1 MHWNFCVKIAQIFQ
15 VAPNGGFCYIPE
27 SFSYSFHNPQLPLQ
41 ICHWSFPEFFRKN
54 GVCVMTVRE
63 TFDFVTDPN
72 ITEDNIEEYLEK
84 VSFQR
89 DYP

>member
-1 MHWNFCVKIAQIFQ
+1 MRHSC
-15 VAPNGGFCYIPE
+15 
-27 SFSYSFHNPQLPLQ
+27 L
-41 ICHWSFPEFFRKN
+41 PEFFRKN

-84 VSFQR
+84 VSLFF
-89 DYP
+89 